1 MAEGRSTTT
10 WTGGTEH
17 WTTKPQGIKL
27 FLWNKKPAA
36 GVEKRGTIFFV
47 HGSSMASQPTFDLHV
62 PGRPDSSVMDWFA
75 ARGFDTWTMD
85 NEGYGRSD
93 KHRPQNNDISNGAD
107 DLAAG
112 TEYVIKATGAKKM
125 HMYGISSGALKAG
138 LFAQRHPDR
147 VDRLALDAF
156 VWTGE
161 GSPTLAERK
170 KKLPQ
175 FQAMHRRPIDR
186 AFVHS
191 IFERDHPGTAEER
204 TVEAFADAILALDD
218 SMPTGTYVDM
228 CSKLP
233 LLDPTKI
240 VNPTIVMRGEY
251 DGIAAFDDLVEF
263 FKRLPNADKTFSV
276 MAGISHASFQQKN
289 YQMVYHILHSFF
301 TQPAPLYRA

>member
-1 MAEGRSTTT
+1 MAEGPKVT
-10 WTGGTEH
+10 WKGGTEH
-17 WTTKPQGIKL
+17 WTTKGEVRL
-27 FLWNKKPAA
+27 FLWNKPAA
-36 GVEKRGTIFFV
+36 PGVEKKGTIFFV
-47 HGSSMASQPTFDLHV
+47 HGSSMASQPTFDLTV

-85 NEGYGRSD
+85 NEGYGRSTKD
-93 KHRPQNNDISNGAD
+93 RPQNNDISNGAD

-112 TEYVIKATGAKKM
+112 TAHVMKVSGAKKM

-138 LFAQRHPDR
+138 LFAQRHPER
-147 VDRLALDAF
+147 IDRLALDAF

-191 IFERDHPGTAEER
+191 IFSRDHPGTADDA
-204 TVEAFADAILALDD
+204 TIEAFADAILTLDD

-233 LLDPTKI
+233 LLDPTRI

-251 DGIAAFDDLVEF
+251 DGIASFDDLIDF
-263 FKRLPNADKTFSV
+263 FRKLPNADKAFSV

-289 YQMVYHILHSFF
+289 YQMVYHILHAFF
-301 TQPAPLYRA
+301 TQPAPTYRA

>member
-1 MAEGRSTTT
+1 MADGSTTT
-10 WTGGTEH
+10 WKGGTEH
-17 WTTKPQGIKL
+17 WTRKGEVKL
-27 FLWNKKPAA
+27 FLWNKKAAA
-36 GVEKRGTIFFV
+36 GMPRRGTIFFV
-47 HGSSMASQPTFDLHV
+47 HGSSMASQPTFDLFV
-62 PGRPDSSVMDWFA
+62 PGRADSSAMDWFA
-75 ARGFDTWTMD
+75 AQGFDTWTMD

-93 KHRPQNNDISNGAD
+93 KSRPQNNDISNGAD
-107 DLAAG
+107 DLAVG
-112 TEYVIKATGAKKM
+112 TEYVMKAAGVKKM
-125 HMYGISSGALKAG
+125 HMYGISSGALKAA

-175 FQAMHRRPIDR
+175 FQAVHRRPIDR

-191 IFERDHPGTAEER
+191 IFSRDHPGTADDA
-204 TVEAFADAILALDD
+204 TIEAFADAILALDD
-218 SMPTGTYVDM
+218 SVPTGTYVDM

-233 LLDPTKI
+233 LVDPARIT
-240 VNPTIVMRGEY
+240 NPTIVMRGEY
-251 DGIAAFDDLVEF
+251 DGIAGFDDLIEF

-289 YQMVYHILHSFF
+289 YRMVYHILNAFF